1 MVGVGFYGGFL
12 QVGVGFLLMASM
24 RRLLKLDLVRVNM
37 HKVFI
42 VLIYTLPALLIFMYN
57 RNVDWVYG
65 LNLAAGGAW
74 SAARSRA
81 SAPEAP
87 YPGAPTAASMTGPGM
102 GSSVGYDW
110 LGTPA
115 AMERGVG
122 EPPLP
127 DDGDPTREDRSF
139 AVTQAMEEIERS
151 QGVTIIDIEP
161 ETQEALAREVAATTR
176 VEETEDEADTNAD
189 ETEDEDEIE
198 EAGAADTADDADA
211 PPEESAEPTDP
222 LELPDRRQDA
232 DGGND
237 GPAGGHSG
245 SYDWRGRPIG

>member
-1 MVGVGFYGGFL
+1 MIPVSHVLILSAVLFAIGVGGVIVRRNAIVIFMSVELMLNAVNLAF
-12 QVGVGFLLMASM
+12 VGFAYGMQSM
-24 RRLLKLDLVRVNM
+24 V
-37 HKVFI
+37 
-42 VLIYTLPALLIFMYN
+42 
-57 RNVDWVYG
+57 
-65 LNLAAGGAW
+65 
-74 SAARSRA
+74 
-81 SAPEAP
+81 
-87 YPGAPTAASMTGPGM
+87 GAPTAASMTGPGM